1 MGRARGLSEST
12 IRSAY
17 TIISAVL
24 DTAVR
29 DRALA
34 QNPAHAVRR
43 PRVTAR
49 EAAYLAPDQVR
60 SLLLVAKLSRYAP
73 LFVLLVNTGLLRGEA
88 LALHWSDIDL
98 DAKLLW
104 VRGTLARVSGELVDR
119 NEDAQVSPS
128 GPPLPH
134 CGAAAARRTRQS
146 EGRAAEGRPNVAAQ
160 RRTCSPPSW

>member
-1 MGRARGLSEST
+1 MELERRGLSEST

-43 PRVTAR
+43 PRVTQGGGLSGAR
-49 EAAYLAPDQVR
+49 SGALTA
-60 SLLLVAKLSRYAP
+60 LLVAKLSRYAP

-104 VRGTLARVSGELVDR
+104 VRGLSPASPASSLTETKTPRSRRVV
-119 NEDAQVSPS
+119 PS
-128 GPPLPH
+128 PH
-134 CGAAAARRTRQS
+134 CGAAAARRARQS
-146 EGRAAEGRPNVAAQ
+146 EGRAAEGRLNVAAQ